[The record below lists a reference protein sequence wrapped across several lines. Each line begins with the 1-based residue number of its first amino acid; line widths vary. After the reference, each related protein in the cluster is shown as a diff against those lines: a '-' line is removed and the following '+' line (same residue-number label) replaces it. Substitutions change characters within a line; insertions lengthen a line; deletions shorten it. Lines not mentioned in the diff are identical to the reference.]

1 MCTVEPTV
9 ERQLGS
15 AGGLASPCVPVSRP
29 CRWQQRHM
37 VSVRWQGA
45 ERFPFGGSVSSRWGA
60 AFQSPPKMDAAF
72 MAITCAGTPG
82 FLKTI
87 SFLSFYIF
95 LIIKDDLEDIKLVE
109 HGLNETIHI
118 RGGVFS

>member
-1 MCTVEPTV
+1 MEAVLPHVCTVEPTV

-95 LIIKDDLEDIKLVE
+95 LKKTKI
-109 HGLNETIHI
+109 
-118 RGGVFS
+118 